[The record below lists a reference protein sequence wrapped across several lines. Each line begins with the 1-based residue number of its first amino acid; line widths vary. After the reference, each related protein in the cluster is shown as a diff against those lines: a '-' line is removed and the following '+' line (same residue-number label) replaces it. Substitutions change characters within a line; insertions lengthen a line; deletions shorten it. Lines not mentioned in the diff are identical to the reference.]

1 MVKSTTAVRV
11 RYAETDRM
19 GFVYYGNYSIY
30 FEIARVEML
39 RELGISY
46 KELEDS
52 GISLPVLEFRIKYL
66 KPAYY
71 DEVLSIQTIMPELPS
86 ARIKFTYET
95 RNAGGMLLNVAET
108 TLVFIQSAT
117 LKPCQPPDIVIE
129 KIRPYFTGA

>member
-1 MVKSTTAVRV
+1 MVRSTTDVRV

-46 KELEDS
+46 RELEDS
-52 GISLPVLEFRIKYL
+52 GISLPVLEYRIKYL

-71 DEVLSIQTIMPELPS
+71 DELLTIKTIMPELPS
-86 ARIKFTYET
+86 ARIKFNYET
-95 RNAGGMLLNVAET
+95 YNADGVLLNVAET
-108 TLVFIQSAT
+108 TLVFIHSKT
-117 LKPCQPPDIVIE
+117 MKPCQPPETVLE
-129 KIRPYFTGA
+129 KIRPFFYK

>member
-1 MVKSTTAVRV
+1 MVRSTTGVRV

-71 DEVLSIQTIMPELPS
+71 DELLTINTIMPELPS
-86 ARIKFTYET
+86 ARIKFNYET
-95 RNAGGMLLNVAET
+95 HNANGVLLNVAET
-108 TLVFIQSAT
+108 TLVFIQSET
-117 LKPCQPPDIVIE
+117 MKPCQPPDAVLE
-129 KIRPYFTGA
+129 KIRPFFL